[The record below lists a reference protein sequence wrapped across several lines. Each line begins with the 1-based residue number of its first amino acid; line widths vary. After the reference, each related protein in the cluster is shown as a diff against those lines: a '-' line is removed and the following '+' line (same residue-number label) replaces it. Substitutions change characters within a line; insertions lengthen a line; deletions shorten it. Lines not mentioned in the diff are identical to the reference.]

1 MKKGEKMFESILKN
15 LYVKK
20 VEDVLKKKFKIGSLT
35 CHCLNE
41 ENIVDNNT
49 VFYIGLVISVYT
61 DLEYAKQTIRNIKD
75 ILYSIG
81 IESQCDI
88 DHLRMRF
95 NIPYIN
101 LENICTLIKISDIK

>member
-1 MKKGEKMFESILKN
+1 MFESILKN

-20 VEDVLKKKFKIGSLT
+20 IENVLKKKFEIGSLT

-41 ENIVDNNT
+41 ENTIDNNT
-49 VFYIGLVISVYT
+49 VFYISLTIGVFT

-75 ILYSIG
+75 ILYSIR

-88 DHLRMRF
+88 DHLRMLF
-95 NIPYIN
+95 SIPYIN
-101 LENICTLIKISDIK
+101 LENICTLIKISNIK

>member
-1 MKKGEKMFESILKN
+1 MFESILKN

-20 VEDVLKKKFKIGSLT
+20 VEDVLKKKFKLPYLT

-41 ENIVDNNT
+41 EDIVDDNT
-49 VFYIGLVISVYT
+49 VFNIGLVVMVYT
-61 DLEYAKQTIRNIKD
+61 DFEYAKQSIRNIKD
-75 ILYSIG
+75 ILYNIG

-101 LENICTLIKISDIK
+101 LENICTLIKISDVK

>member
-1 MKKGEKMFESILKN
+1 MFESILKN

-20 VEDVLKKKFKIGSLT
+20 VEDVLKKKFKLPYLT

-41 ENIVDNNT
+41 EDTIDDNT
-49 VFYIGLVISVYT
+49 VFYIGLVIGVYA

-101 LENICTLIKISDIK
+101 LENICTIIKISDVK